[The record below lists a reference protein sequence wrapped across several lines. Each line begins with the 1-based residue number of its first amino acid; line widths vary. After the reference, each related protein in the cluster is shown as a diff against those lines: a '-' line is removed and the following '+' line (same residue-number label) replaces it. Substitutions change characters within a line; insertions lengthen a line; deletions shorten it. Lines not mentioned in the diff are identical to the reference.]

1 MTMKFDGKVVIVTGG
16 NRGVGLGIARRF
28 LQEGAT
34 VATCS
39 RRNLD
44 APPAAE
50 GIEGARQRSLHRKCN
65 HRHWKEIDAF
75 VTEVVE
81 RFGRLDILINNAGGA
96 LPLKKVEEVGK
107 VPAEA
112 TGIRLDDIDP
122 EFVAPLFHR
131 LVIENNLIGPLWFA
145 LRAYRQMAQQ
155 ETGGSIVNI
164 SSGASHPAGSPH
176 LVSYGAAKSGLNHFT
191 KSLAVEWGPKVRVNC
206 LALGPFLTEHMRDL
220 VLPKDPAAQ
229 KEYFSSVP
237 LGRAGEPEE
246 VGDACLFLCS
256 KAAEFINGAT
266 IAMDGGLMPGPLLGF
281 GAL

>member
-1 MTMKFDGKVVIVTGG
+1 MQVDLAGLVAFVTGG
-16 NRGVGLGIARRF
+16 TGTTLCRAFADNGAAVVVADIDADGARALAATLPDALGIFMDVRDTASI
-28 LQEGAT
+28 EAAVAAT
-34 VATCS
+34 VA
-39 RRNLD
+39 R
-44 APPAAE
+44 
-50 GIEGARQRSLHRKCN
+50 
-65 HRHWKEIDAF
+65 W
-75 VTEVVE
+75 
-81 RFGRLDILINNAGGA
+81 GRLDILINNAGGA

-112 TGIRLDDIDP
+112 SGIRLDDIDP

-145 LRAYRQMAQQ
+145 IRAYRQMAKQ

>member
-1 MTMKFDGKVVIVTGG
+1 MTTRLDGKVVIVTGG

-28 LQEGAT
+28 LEAGAT

-44 APPAAE
+44 SPPAAE
-50 GIEGARQRSLHRKCN
+50 GIAGARERSLHRRCN
-65 HRHWKEIDAF
+65 HRHWEEIDVF
-75 VTEVVE
+75 VAEVVG
-81 RFGRLDILINNAGGA
+81 RFGRLDVLINNAGGA

-112 TGIRLDDIDP
+112 SGIRLDDIDP
-122 EFVAPLFHR
+122 GYVAPLFHK
-131 LVIENNLIGPLWFA
+131 LVIENNLLGPLWFA
-145 LRAYRQMAQQ
+145 LRAYRQMASQ
-155 ETGGSIVNI
+155 ESGGSIVNI

-176 LVSYGAAKSGLNHFT
+176 LVSYGAAKSGLNHLT

-206 LALGPFLTEHMRDL
+206 LALGPFLTENMRNI
-220 VLPKDPAAQ
+220 VLPKEEAAQ
-229 KEYFSSVP
+229 REYFSAVP